1 MQERPQIA
9 SRARVP
15 SSGLSSEGR
24 RVGRVAIS
32 STGSA
37 TTMAVR
43 RRLAPSPARRW
54 LRKLVIVRSRSER
67 A

>member
-1 MQERPQIA
+1 MQAKPQIA

-15 SSGLSSEGR
+15 SSGLPSEGR

-43 RRLAPSPARRW
+43 TRLAPSPASR
-54 LRKLVIVRSRSER
+54 LRKVVIVHFRSER
-67 A
+67 V